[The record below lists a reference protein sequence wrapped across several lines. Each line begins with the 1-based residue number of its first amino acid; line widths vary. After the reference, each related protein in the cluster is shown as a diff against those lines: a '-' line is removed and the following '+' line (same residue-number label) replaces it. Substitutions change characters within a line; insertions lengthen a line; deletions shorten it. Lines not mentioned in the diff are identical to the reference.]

1 MEHFRGGFITVITG
15 PMFAGKTEELMRMMR
30 RWQIARKRVVVFK
43 PLRDDR
49 YAKDQIVTHNGEKID
64 AIVVAKA
71 ADLLKHLQQEEYSD
85 VEIIGVDEVQFFDVL
100 ELIKVV
106 KDLANQGKKVV
117 MAALDL
123 AASGQSFPGMA
134 ELLVEADVIKKLHA
148 ICSICGSLASRTHR
162 LGDSKELIEV
172 GGKEKYQALCRACW
186 YQFNKDRN

>member
-30 RWQIARKRVVVFK
+30 RWQIARKQVVVFK
-43 PLRDDR
+43 PQRDNR
-49 YAKDQIVTHNGEKID
+49 YSQDQIVTHNGEKIN
-64 AIVVAKA
+64 AVVVGQAK
-71 ADLLKHLQQEEYSD
+71 DLLTYLQQEQYRD

-100 ELIKVV
+100 ELLPVV

-123 AASGQSFPGMA
+123 AASGQPFPGMA

-148 ICSICGSLASRTHR
+148 ICSVCGSLASRTHR
-162 LGDSKELIEV
+162 LGGSKELIEV
-172 GGKEKYQALCRACW
+172 GGADKYQALCRACW
-186 YQFNKDRN
+186 HQFNKK